1 MKTFSNFL
9 TEAENSIPL
18 DLSEAVEWFNIFD
31 EELSEVNKI
40 EVIEG
45 LTNKDLINLVWLK
58 EYLEEDYQSSVQRQR
73 RQQKALSKKVQG
85 RNLDPSGK
93 PIRIQPYQ
101 RTYHGTSKTAS
112 QGIDK
117 TGFKDDVNVTRQAR
131 GRGVYTSPDK
141 DVASRYAADRS
152 KKFDPTPGE
161 GKIRTFKVPKSQLPP
176 EKMTY
181 QGVGDPKNKGYKT
194 YLLKTQQADKFDVTN
209 DPKETAKNLAKRLL
223 KKSSIPQTPQQGP
236 QQGPVRPISDL
247 KISRSG
253 LEAARDVAR
262 GRNRLPDP
270 PPGVPRAPYE
280 TSSSNLRQSLKS
292 FGSAIERV
300 KNKTVGGV
308 KNVAGKVINAPAAA
322 GTAVGNVVNKQLQKV
337 PGVRPAQAANLR
349 MNRAIGSKVS
359 NIKSAI
365 KTGATKVPGGT
376 RALGVVKGAG
386 SFASKAVVPLDF
398 ALNVYNRKSQGQ
410 SLKRSVAGG
419 ATQTVGG
426 LAGAQAGAA
435 LGTAIAPGVGTLI
448 GGGIGYFAGSGLA
461 GKAFDTAAG
470 KTPQQIKA
478 DQIKNRQRQSGGAL
492 TGIGGKTTFSKGKG
506 GTGFMSTGVGNQ
518 RRTVQLAKTSVVKDP
533 KTGKL
538 ETGNLAFKGG
548 KAVYKRAAD
557 PSSLAQTSSNPLER
571 VGRSLFAGAYKQQD
585 EKARQAKLKQAVQSD
600 IKRQQALGVKGSQ
613 NLVGP
618 KIVGT
623 KIVGPKPKPYDP
635 GGGRQTANQA
645 RSLSAKPNPNK

>member
-1 MKTFSNFL
+1 MLEEAANKIVRL
-9 TEAENSIPL
+9 TRRLANTTDPAELERLRKAIQ
-18 DLSEAVEWFNIFD
+18 DAQKASEA
-31 EELSEVNKI
+31 K
-40 EVIEG
+40 
-45 LTNKDLINLVWLK
+45 
-58 EYLEEDYQSSVQRQR
+58 
-73 RQQKALSKKVQG
+73 
-85 RNLDPSGK
+85 
-93 PIRIQPYQ
+93 
-101 RTYHGTSKTAS
+101 
-112 QGIDK
+112 
-117 TGFKDDVNVTRQAR
+117 R
-131 GRGVYTSPDK
+131 GP
-141 DVASRYAADRS
+141 A
-152 KKFDPTPGE
+152 
-161 GKIRTFKVPKSQLPP
+161 
-176 EKMTY
+176 
-181 QGVGDPKNKGYKT
+181 
-194 YLLKTQQADKFDVTN
+194 
-209 DPKETAKNLAKRLL
+209 
-223 KKSSIPQTPQQGP
+223 QQGP
-236 QQGPVRPISDL
+236 QQGPQRPVSDFSV
-247 KISRSG
+247 SRSG

-262 GRNRLPDP
+262 GRERLPDP
-270 PPGVPRAPYE
+270 PSGVKRAPYE
-280 TSSSNLRQSLKS
+280 TPLSNLRQSLS
-292 FGSAIERV
+292 
-300 KNKTVGGV
+300 GV

-349 MNRAIGSKVS
+349 MNRAIDSRIS
-359 NIKSAI
+359 NIKRAI

-376 RALGVVKGAG
+376 RALGFVKGAG
-386 SFASKAVVPLDF
+386 SFASKAVVPLDA
-398 ALNVYNRKSQGQ
+398 ALRTYDRKSQGQ
-410 SLKRSVAGG
+410 SLKRSIAGG
-419 ATQTVGG
+419 ATETVGG
-426 LAGAQAGAA
+426 LTGMKAGAA
-435 LGTAIAPGVGTLI
+435 FGTAIAPGIGTLI

-461 GKAFDTAAG
+461 GKAFDTVAG

-492 TGIGGKTTFSKGKG
+492 IGIGGKTTFSKGKG